1 MWAGMSMRS
10 SCGLVAASSEP
21 HAVRSQPFCLVMSE
35 REGTDLPVD
44 AVATGETPQPTP
56 IQVVGVADLA
66 EHGTTRGPSGVA
78 GGE

>member
-1 MWAGMSMRS
+1 
-10 SCGLVAASSEP
+10 
-21 HAVRSQPFCLVMSE
+21 MSE

-66 EHGTTRGPSGVA
+66 TTIRTIVNESLAEHSTPQGPSGVA